1 MIIDEFPW
9 QISLRQ
15 LGSHICGGSLI
26 NDRQIVC
33 AAHCVKG
40 QVALLDSVSKVF
52 SKSNRHRFFDLT
64 IFSTFLLCNKE
75 YICNKQINIVFYG
88 AIYKWH
94 DSF

>member
-64 IFSTFLLCNKE
+64 IFFTFLRRVYMQQANKYCFLCR
-75 YICNKQINIVFYG
+75 YL
-88 AIYKWH
+88 
-94 DSF
+94 

>member
-64 IFSTFLLCNKE
+64 IFLRFYVE